1 MANCNE
7 KNVITNA
14 KWTWMQKNKKNSFK
28 TWKFVTF
35 FQNWQHFFEIP
46 FFFANEKKKL
56 IFETKK
62 TKIMQQFQLK
72 FFKNTLVRS
81 IFYISNE
88 TLHFFNISF
97 TETPWNY
104 TKNQSFTETGRKKMG
119 LFGIKLAK
127 RTISS
132 FQPPERVKP
141 QIFTQVSLEPSYKK
155 KDRFPFKTSF

>member
-1 MANCNE
+1 MNKKIYTAWWNSMANCNE

-127 RTISS
+127 RT
-132 FQPPERVKP
+132 
-141 QIFTQVSLEPSYKK
+141 VSRETGHKK
-155 KDRFPFKTSF
+155 KEGF